1 MKRSRLSVVLTLA
14 FALLV
19 ALSALAGCGGSKPAA
34 TDTPAKTDETKPA
47 QETKKEKPSYTLRLA
62 ENQAA
67 DYPTTLGDLDFA
79 KRVSEKTSGRIKIDV
94 YHGAQLGDEKTVI
107 EQIQLGAIDFARV
120 NVQPLGEFSK
130 KIGVLNLPYLFDDE
144 AHLWKVLNGPIGQ
157 EILESLSGSKM
168 VGLTFYD
175 SGSRSFYN
183 SKREAK
189 VPADLKGLKI
199 RVQQSNLMVD
209 LVNALGASAT
219 PMAYGEVY
227 NGLKSGVIDG
237 AENNWPSYFSTSHYE
252 VAKFITLDHH
262 TRSPEVI
269 IASKALWDKLDAE
282 DRQIVLEAAKAST
295 ETQRKAWKEY
305 EQKSIDKVK
314 AAGNTIT
321 EVTDLKAWQDAV
333 APLYDTH
340 GADFKDMI
348 AKIKAAK

>member
-1 MKRSRLSVVLTLA
+1 MKRTRLSMVLTLA
-14 FALLV
+14 LVLFA
-19 ALSALAGCGGSKPAA
+19 ALSALAGCGGSKNTS
-34 TDTPAKTDETKPA
+34 TDTTKKTEATKPA
-47 QETKKEKPSYTLRLA
+47 VEPKKEKPSLTLRLA
-62 ENQAA
+62 ENQSA

-79 KRVSEKTSGRIKIDV
+79 KRVSEKTNGRIKIDV

-120 NVQPLGEFSK
+120 NVQPMGEFSK
-130 KIGVLNLPYLFDDE
+130 KIGVLNLPYLFDNE
-144 AHLWKVLNGPIGQ
+144 NHLWKVLNGAIGQ
-157 EILESLSGSKM
+157 ELLDSLAGSKM

-199 RVQQSNLMVD
+199 RVQQSALMVD

-227 NGLKSGVIDG
+227 NGLKTGVIEG

-262 TRSPEVI
+262 TRSPEVV
-269 IASKALWDKLDAE
+269 IASQALWDKLDAE
-282 DRQIVLEAAKAST
+282 DRQVIVEAAKAST
-295 ETQRKAWKEY
+295 ETQRQAWKAFE
-305 EQKSIDKVK
+305 KTSIDKVK

-340 GADFKDMI
+340 GANFKDMI
-348 AKIKAAK
+348 TKIKAAK